1 MSQNSSTPPWRLL
14 VRHVRPHRAAIGAAL
29 ALGLL
34 ATATEL
40 VAPLVTRS
48 VLASLD
54 GGASLAGPMTLL
66 VSVLVVGTL
75 LGYVQN
81 VLLGSVAERVILS
94 ARRGMLDRLVHAR
107 VDALGARS
115 GGEMVSRVTSDT
127 TLIREASTTSLV
139 YLVSGGVSLVG
150 SLALMAY
157 LDLVLL
163 AATALVVVVGGA
175 LALLLMPSLARVQR
189 DVQEQLGR
197 LGGRLEGVV
206 RANRTVKA
214 ARAEGRELERLD
226 ATVTEA
232 GRLGVRAVRLE
243 AAADTLTGL
252 AVNVV
257 VLVVL
262 GLGAAR
268 VASGAMDVPTLVAY
282 LLYVFGLT
290 APVMMLT
297 MSITSLQAGL
307 AAVVRIDEVTS
318 LPQETDGPRAPRP
331 ADPGSNPG
339 PNPAPTAG
347 PVIAARGVRFGYGDG
362 RVALDGLD
370 LVVPRRGHTA
380 IVGPSGAGKSTVFSL
395 LLKFATPDAG
405 DLELEGAPYASWSA
419 AEVRS
424 RIGYVEQDTPL
435 VPGTVRDNVALGTP
449 DAADDVVWEAL
460 RAVRLDAR
468 VAALAGG
475 LDADVASTTL
485 SGGERQRLAIARAL
499 LVRPRVLL
507 LDEATAQLD
516 ALTEAAVADGIR
528 ELARHGA
535 VVSIAHRL
543 STVMDADQIVVLED
557 GRTRATGT
565 HGSLVATDELY
576 AELVAALR
584 IHPTPVVV

>member
-1 MSQNSSTPPWRLL
+1 MPWRLL

-34 ATATEL
+34 ATGAEL

-48 VLASLD
+48 VLGSLD
-54 GGASLAGPMTLL
+54 GGASLAGPLALL

-81 VLLGSVAERVILS
+81 VLLGTVAERVILS

-163 AATALVVVVGGA
+163 AATAAVVVVGGA
-175 LALLLMPSLARVQR
+175 LALLLMPALARVQR

-206 RANRTVKA
+206 RASRTVKA
-214 ARAEGRELERLD
+214 ARAEDRELARLD

-282 LLYVFGLT
+282 LLYVFGLS

-297 MSITSLQAGL
+297 MSVTSLQAGL

-318 LPQETDGPRAPRP
+318 LPQEADGPRAPRP
-331 ADPGSNPG
+331 PAVPGSTG
-339 PNPAPTAG
+339 G
-347 PVIAARGVRFGYGDG
+347 PVIEARGVRFGYGDG
-362 RVALDGLD
+362 RAALDGLD

-405 DLELEGAPYASWSA
+405 DLELEGAPYAAWSA
-419 AEVRS
+419 AQVRR

-449 DAADDVVWEAL
+449 DAADAAVWEVL

-499 LVRPRVLL
+499 LVRPQVLL

-516 ALTEAAVADGIR
+516 ALTEAAVADGIS

-557 GRTRATGT
+557 GRTRAVGT
-565 HGSLVATDELY
+565 HGSLLATDELY